1 MRQNLLAL
9 LFFTAAAVAQENIL
23 PGIEKKLEEAAL
35 SSAAFCIAEFEHL
48 GKPYPGAPGE
58 SFYSEARIK
67 IIQNIRT
74 GQFETTTCS
83 LSVQAF
89 PPGSSE
95 PSEILPPIGQPFL
108 MIGDVVNGQ
117 LRIAKIVE
125 PTSDN
130 VELVKRVLRGR
141 GIDLFE
147 PQADQGAGAQQPP
160 KPMDKT
166 AQTPKT
172 KIGNSRQT
180 AASET
185 KEKLSSA
192 TPWFAAVVLI
202 VAGLLCFWLKKRG

>member
-1 MRQNLLAL
+1 MASI
-9 LFFTAAAVAQENIL
+9 AVAQENKL
-23 PGIEKKLEEAAL
+23 PGDEKKLEEAAL
-35 SSAAFCIAEFEHL
+35 SSAAFCIATLERL
-48 GKPYPGAPGE
+48 GRPNAGAPGE
-58 SFYSEARIK
+58 TVYTQARIK

-89 PPGSSE
+89 PPGSRE
-95 PSEILPPIGQPFL
+95 PSEIIPPIGQPFL

-130 VELVKRVLRGR
+130 VDLVKRVLRGR

-147 PQADQGAGAQQPP
+147 PQAGQSAGAQQPLI
-160 KPMDKT
+160 PMDKT

-172 KIGNSRQT
+172 KTGNSRQI

-185 KEKLSSA
+185 KEKLISA
-192 TPWFAAVVLI
+192 SPWFAAVVLI